1 MKIERRYYS
10 KWQAAASRAE
20 EAPQGTS
27 AGSVADAR
35 KVAQFRQLVPRLLAM
50 AKQAELDIVIEED
63 LPDLTGYVRLQAGS
77 LVLFPAGDDAVFSAL
92 ADLFRLAG
100 GAAFDARERTVRLEI
115 WVDFAPPSPG
125 L

>member
-10 KWQAAASRAE
+10 KWQAAESRAE
-20 EAPQGTS
+20 EAPQRTS
-27 AGSVADAR
+27 AGPAADAR

-77 LVLFPAGDDAVFSAL
+77 LILFPVGDGAGFSAL

-100 GAAFDARERTVRLEI
+100 GATFDAREGTVRLEI
-115 WVDFAPPSPG
+115 WVDFTPPSPS